1 MKKFLLFLLINL
13 PILGYGQS
21 WSGDLDKFESSD
33 GYWMMNGADI
43 KETLHLQQSYEL
55 PPNTTDWQWEFS
67 LLFKT
72 KPTTQN
78 GITIYPLED
87 TSIFFHAGKNDDT
100 DVFLFSVGNEEITFS
115 FKDFEY
121 KNKYTILSVCLSLQ
135 KNHLPVLSATPPS
148 ALSLR
153 TV

>member
-100 DVFLFSVGNEEITFS
+100 DVFLFSVGTGLRENNNVFPIADTLPE
-115 FKDFEY
+115 
-121 KNKYTILSVCLSLQ
+121 LQ
-135 KNHLPVLSATPPS
+135 RNRIGHTAVKHLFTA
-148 ALSLR
+148 
-153 TV
+153 

>member
-55 PPNTTDWQWEFS
+55 PPNTTDWQWVFS
-67 LLFKT
+67 LYFED
-72 KPTTQN
+72 KPTDDN
-78 GITIYPLED
+78 WITIYPIQGVDL
-87 TSIFFHAGKNDDT
+87 SFHAGKDAPLIERT
-100 DVFLFSVGNEEITFS
+100 
-115 FKDFEY
+115 
-121 KNKYTILSVCLSLQ
+121 
-135 KNHLPVLSATPPS
+135 S
-148 ALSLR
+148 ALPSYPQIP
-153 TV
+153 